1 MQPRPVRSP
10 SQRPK
15 DRSMETDNF
24 SKSCVLVAKMRL
36 GRLSDASQVQLSHTH
51 SDFCRRNR
59 IHAKRAKFASVG
71 KIY

>member
-10 SQRPK
+10 SQRPE

-36 GRLSDASQVQLSHTH
+36 GRLRDASQVQLSHTH

-59 IHAKRAKFASVG
+59 IHAKRAKFALG
-71 KIY
+71 DEIY